1 MDERVKAIRADPEVG
16 RGTCSAIDE
25 SYDDCDLVEDL
36 DAAGISKPSEAVD
49 WARDMNS
56 EHMQG
61 W

>member
-1 MDERVKAIRADPEVG
+1 MKAIRADPEVG
-16 RGTCSAIDE
+16 RGTCSAIDA

-56 EHMQG
+56 AHMQG